1 MKNLFDILLIIMV
14 TTNTGNA
21 ALLLAKGEIETTIL
35 SLLVTVI
42 VSGLIWGV
50 YKADKPAN
58 Q

>member
-1 MKNLFDILLIIMV
+1 MKNLFDILLTIMV

-35 SLLVTVI
+35 SLLIAAI
-42 VSGLIWGV
+42 VSGLIWGI

-58 Q
+58 K